1 MTKEEAQK
9 LEPFDV
15 VVSNLDHEPN
25 KDLLVK
31 RVTENGVFCL
41 ERIQSTSV
49 MIENLDYIN
58 SRLNTI
64 RMKMCLIGFQIL
76 G

>member
-15 VVSNLDHEPN
+15 VVSNIEYEAN

-31 RVTENGVFCL
+31 RVTDNGVFCL
-41 ERIQSTSV
+41 EKIQSTAV
-49 MIENLDYIN
+49 LY
-58 SRLNTI
+58 
-64 RMKMCLIGFQIL
+64 KFGQITKQ
-76 G
+76 

>member
-15 VVSNLDHEPN
+15 VISEKEWRYP

-41 ERIQSTSV
+41 ERIQSTAV
-49 MIENLDYIN
+49 FYEFHQ
-58 SRLNTI
+58 I
-64 RMKMCLIGFQIL
+64 RRQ
-76 G
+76 

>member
-15 VVSNLDHEPN
+15 VVSNLSYEAN

-31 RVTENGVFCL
+31 RVAEHGVFCL
-41 ERIQSTSV
+41 ERIQSTAV
-49 MIENLDYIN
+49 LYKFD
-58 SRLNTI
+58 
-64 RMKMCLIGFQIL
+64 QIKEQ
-76 G
+76 